1 MRFKIEADSAVPV
14 YKQLLSSFEEQLKSQ
29 QLGNGDFLP
38 SMNVLSRELGI
49 SKETVK
55 KAYSIL
61 REMNYIDSSHGKGF
75 YVNVTKNVNSKVLVI
90 FDKLSAYKL
99 LTYQALK
106 DTLGGTADINIILH
120 DQDIDVFTQMVDT
133 NLNNYDFFIISAN
146 FKLEK
151 PIQDKLVQILKRIPN
166 RKLLLLD
173 KLVNQLPGNFGAV
186 YQDFENDVYD
196 ALSEKSKLITKY
208 EKVNVICSPNSL
220 YYTLISKGIQKF
232 CKEHQLKFACFT
244 DFDAE
249 NIRSNE
255 IYVVLNRQLDEEL
268 FSILKMVKQ
277 KNYLLGADI
286 GVISYNESPINEFI
300 LDGLTVLSTDFKEM
314 GALAGEMIKS
324 KLLQKIRNKFELI
337 VRKTL

>member
-1 MRFKIEADSAVPV
+1 MIFKIEADSAVPV
-14 YKQLLSSFEEQLKSQ
+14 YKQLLNSFEEQLKNQ
-29 QLGNGDFLP
+29 QLSNGDMLP
-38 SMNVLSRELGI
+38 SMNVLSQQLGI

-55 KAYSIL
+55 KAYTIL
-61 REMNYIDSSHGKGF
+61 REMNYVESSHGKGF
-75 YVNVTKNVNSKVLVI
+75 YVNVTKNINQKVLVI

-106 DTLGGTADINIILH
+106 ESLGNSADINIILH
-120 DQDIDVFTQMVDT
+120 EQDIELFAQMVDT

-151 PIQDKLVQILKRIPN
+151 PIQDKLVQVLKRIPN

-173 KLVNQLPGNFGAV
+173 KLVNQLPGNFGAI
-186 YQDFENDVYD
+186 YQDFENDAYD
-196 ALSEKSKLITKY
+196 ALSEKAKLITRY

-220 YYTLISKGIQKF
+220 YYMLISKGIQKF
-232 CKEHQLKFACFT
+232 CKEHQLSFSNFT
-244 DFDAE
+244 NFDAE
-249 NIRSNE
+249 NIQPNE

-277 KNYLLGADI
+277 KNYKLGEDI

-300 LDGLTVLSTDFKEM
+300 LDGLTVLSTDFTEM
-314 GALAGEMIKS
+314 GLLAGNMIKEKS
-324 KLLQKIRNKFELI
+324 LRKIRNKFELI